1 MSALVQVRGEAV
13 LASSLDVARSFGKQ
27 HRDAMRAISTLIK
40 NAQNQGVDLTRNFAL
55 LICDYEAGKGATRQQ
70 RYYEMDRKGFT
81 LLAMGFTGPKAL
93 EWKIAYIDAFD
104 RMEAALRA
112 AVNDDAA
119 DDEIADESP
128 VFAQVRGDDLDRK
141 LSLAREIRLA
151 YGRHAVRRM
160 WTSIGL
166 PPVEDDEPALTGPSC
181 DLAPHELIQWM
192 NERTER
198 VPGNRVGTLEL
209 HRDYQRWALETGRAG
224 MTESAFGR
232 GMVRAGYPSRRSNT
246 TYRVGLR
253 LLPR

>member
-1 MSALVQVRGEAV
+1 MSALVQVRGETV
-13 LASSLDVARSFGKQ
+13 LASSLDVARSFDKR
-27 HRDAMRAISTLIK
+27 HDHVMRTIKDLIAK
-40 NAQNQGVDLTRNFAL
+40 RGDLSPNFGEMVHQ
-55 LICDYEAGKGATRQQ
+55 IEIGSGAKRGA

-104 RMEAALRA
+104 RMEAALRS
-112 AVNDDAA
+112 AVNDDGA

-166 PPVEDDEPALTGPSC
+166 PPVEDDEPVLIGASG
-181 DLAPHELIQWM
+181 DLAPQELIQWM

-198 VPGNRVGTLEL
+198 APGHRVGTLEL
-209 HRDYQRWALETGRAG
+209 HRDYQRWALETGREG
-224 MTESAFGR
+224 MTEAAFGR